1 MVRPF
6 KVLLAV
12 ISMVAVLL
20 VLQTDVSAKKKSSKR
35 KSRVATSS
43 RIVLAPMQRTAP
55 VIVSPPTISNVTT
68 TPGVV
73 SDIRLNM
80 SAPGPRGSVSSVPAT
95 GSGNG
100 SSNGDQDGKS
110 LNRWITR
117 PSITTA
123 TGLIISE
130 FRVRGPSGA
139 NDEFVELYNN
149 SGADHTVTASSGTGY
164 SVVASDGVARCIV
177 PNGTVIPNRG
187 HYLCVNSAAYSL
199 ASYPAG
205 NGTTATGDATYT
217 TDIPDNA
224 GIALFDSSTT
234 FTLANRM
241 DAVGSTSEANTL
253 YKEGTGYPALTPFSI
268 DYSFYRDNCGK
279 GGSITTFGAC
289 PFSTP
294 QDTNNNATDFIFV
307 DTNGTSAGAGQRLGA
322 PGPENLSSP
331 IQRNA
336 SFGFDLLD
344 PCVSTASPPNRVRD
358 FTSDP
363 ANNST
368 FGTLDIR
375 KTVTNNTGGNV
386 TRLRWRII
394 DITTFPAPS
403 GIADLRPRTSTA
415 VVVTVDRAPCGSGT
429 SNVTVQGTTLEQP
442 PSQPNG
448 SGFNG
453 SLSSGTVTLATPLAN
468 GASLDVRF
476 LLGIQQTGSFKF
488 FINVEALP

>member
-1 MVRPF
+1 MFQSARLFV
-6 KVLLAV
+6 VLSALV
-12 ISMVAVLL
+12 TLILITQVAVFASSGTY
-20 VLQTDVSAKKKSSKR
+20 QEAAANPDQKSTAETTKSPKKKKKKKS
-35 KSRVATSS
+35 VA
-43 RIVLAPMQRTAP
+43 IVPYVVFNPGMSTAAP
-55 VIVSPPTISNVTT
+55 VTVQSVEVQSAPVSRNELSAERSPGVHVSPTGI
-68 TPGVV
+68 TP
-73 SDIRLNM
+73 S
-80 SAPGPRGSVSSVPAT
+80 GPSTA
-95 GSGNG
+95 
-100 SSNGDQDGKS
+100 S
-110 LNRWITR
+110 LV
-117 PSITTA
+117 
-123 TGLIISE
+123 ISE

-139 NDEFVELYNN
+139 NDEFIEIANN
-149 SGADHTVTASSGTGY
+149 GGADHTVAGGGSGY
-164 SVVASDGVARCIV
+164 AIAASDGVARCVI

-187 HYLCVNSAAYSL
+187 HYLCVNSGAYSL

-224 GIALFDSSTT
+224 GIAIFNTSAAVD
-234 FTLANRM
+234 FTLANRI

-289 PFSTP
+289 PTGGSLK
-294 QDTNNNATDFIFV
+294 DTSNNAADFVFV

-331 IQRNA
+331 IERNA
-336 SFGFDLLD
+336 SFAANLLD
-344 PCVSTASPPNRVRD
+344 ICVAAASPPNRVRD

-375 KTVTNNTGGNV
+375 RTVVNNTGGNV
-386 TRLRWRII
+386 TRLRFRVV
-394 DITTFPAPS
+394 DLTTFPAPS

-415 VVVTVDRAPCGSGT
+415 VVVTVDRPPCGSGT
-429 SNVTVQGTTLEQP
+429 SNVTVNGTTLEQP

-448 SGFNG
+448 GGFN
-453 SLSSGTVTLATPLAN
+453 SSMSAGTVTLATPIAN
-468 GASLDVRF
+468 GASVDVRF

-488 FINVEALP
+488 FFNVEALP